1 MENLQ
6 KVKRVSNRTIKDRR
20 ILLCFVYIC
29 LLIFASAA
37 NAILVPLEV
46 FTNNGL
52 YGDSMNLYVAVT
64 DAGSGQVD
72 FTFHNENTFTSS
84 IKRIYF
90 DDGILS
96 GIAAITE
103 GPGTDFDISTTPS
116 DLPSGNKLGP
126 PFETTEG
133 FSVGAEPSPAHNGI
147 NPGEWLTIT
156 FNLKS
161 GKIFSDVV
169 SNLQTNTLRIG
180 VHVIS
185 LPDGSS
191 EAAVT
196 PEPAT
201 ICLLAVSSLFILRK
215 RRF

>member
-1 MENLQ
+1 MSQ
-6 KVKRVSNRTIKDRR
+6 HSNYELFQR
-20 ILLCFVYIC
+20 Y
-29 LLIFASAA
+29 
-37 NAILVPLEV
+37 
-46 FTNNGL
+46 
-52 YGDSMNLYVAVT
+52 
-64 DAGSGQVD
+64 
-72 FTFHNENTFTSS
+72 
-84 IKRIYF
+84 
-90 DDGILS
+90 
-96 GIAAITE
+96 
-103 GPGTDFDISTTPS
+103 
-116 DLPSGNKLGP
+116 SGNPILTVEDWPYKAN
-126 PFETTEG
+126 
-133 FSVGAEPSPAHNGI
+133 SVFNAGAEPSPAHNGI

-169 SNLQTNTLRIG
+169 SNLQTNALRIG

-201 ICLLAVSSLFILRK
+201 ICLLGVSSLALLLRK